1 MLWINRNVEPKYHPS
16 DALLREHFDQC
27 VLANVKGAGEQRDDW
42 VDSEDDHDL
51 SDFSNWGRRIGGD
64 KGPSRLELELATRL
78 YSHETLVG

>member
-1 MLWINRNVEPKYHPS
+1 MLWINRNVEPKYRPS

-42 VDSEDDHDL
+42 VDPEDDHDL

-64 KGPSRLELELATRL
+64 KGPSRLELELAARL
-78 YSHETLVG
+78 YSHEALVG